1 MVLQLSKEK
10 AEEIADKVNFEK
22 SNGLIPAIV
31 QDASND
37 RVLMQAFMN
46 KESLIQT
53 LLTGKT
59 HFWSRTRKKLWMKGE
74 ESGHFSL
81 VQNIIFDCD
90 YDAILIKV
98 QQIGPICHTN
108 KETCFHY
115 PTLKEEESEPTA
127 AILERIY
134 EIILERSRTGDE
146 RSYVKKLIDKGESEI
161 LSKISEESEE
171 VILATKESSE
181 RLVSEESDLIF
192 HLLVLLASKGIKLQE
207 IFNELDRRHKEKMSK
222 SS

>member
-181 RLVSEESDLIF
+181 RLVSEESDLMF

>member
-1 MVLQLSKEK
+1 MVLQFSKEK
-10 AEEIADKVNFEK
+10 AEEIADKINFEK

-31 QDASND
+31 QDFSND
-37 RVLMQAFMN
+37 KVLMQAYMN
-46 KESLIQT
+46 RESLIQT

-81 VQNIIFDCD
+81 IQNIIFDCD

-108 KETCFHY
+108 QDTCFHN
-115 PTLKEEESEPTA
+115 PTLKEEESKPTA

-146 RSYVKKLIDKGESEI
+146 GSYVKKLMDKGESEI

-192 HLLVLLASKGIKLQE
+192 HLMVLLASKGVNIQE
-207 IFNELDRRHKEKMSK
+207 IFNELDRRHKEKIFK
-222 SS
+222 SR

>member
-1 MVLQLSKEK
+1 V
-10 AEEIADKVNFEK
+10 EERVNFEK

-31 QDASND
+31 QDSSND
-37 RVLMQAFMN
+37 KVLMLGYMN
-46 KESLIQT
+46 RESLIQT

-81 VQNIIFDCD
+81 VQNVILDCD
-90 YDAILIKV
+90 YDTILVKV

-108 KETCFHY
+108 QETCFHY
-115 PTLKEEESEPTA
+115 PTLKEEETKPTA

-146 RSYVKKLIDKGESEI
+146 GSYVKKLMDKGESAVV
-161 LSKISEESEE
+161 SKISEESEE
-171 VILATKESSE
+171 VILATKEGPE

-192 HLLVLLASKGIKLQE
+192 HLMVLLASKDIKLQE